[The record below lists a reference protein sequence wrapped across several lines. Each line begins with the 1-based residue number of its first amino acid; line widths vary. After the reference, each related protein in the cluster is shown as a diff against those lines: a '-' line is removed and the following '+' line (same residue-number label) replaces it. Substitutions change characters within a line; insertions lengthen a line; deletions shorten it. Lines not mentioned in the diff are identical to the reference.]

1 MIPQF
6 TATDF
11 FVLKPILLLSLFGC
25 GILILDFLIKDP
37 RMRWWNAM
45 TALLGEI
52 ITGVAIWQHQQDLG
66 GAAIQGLGGAIVVD
80 GFITT
85 AAFAL
90 AWRICPEVLE
100 YAFFAHRSVEPGHAA
115 LLELME
121 VEPILDLSLRLGEGT
136 GAALAI
142 PILDAAA
149 AAHNEMATFE
159 SAGVSG
165 KSS

>member
-25 GILILDFLIKDP
+25 GILVLDFLIEDS

-66 GAAIQGLGGAIVVD
+66 GAAIQGLGGSVVVD
-80 GFITT
+80 GF
-85 AAFAL
+85 
-90 AWRICPEVLE
+90 
-100 YAFFAHRSVEPGHAA
+100 SVFCNW
-115 LLELME
+115 LFL
-121 VEPILDLSLRLGEGT
+121 
-136 GAALAI
+136 GAA
-142 PILDAAA
+142 
-149 AAHNEMATFE
+149 
-159 SAGVSG
+159 GVAFRFAVSFG
-165 KSS
+165 VIEGEYRGE